1 MIFDSLYEINK
12 CIIWSCKLLIEF
24 EEGNEDVRVK
34 KRVIRGRD
42 N

>member
-1 MIFDSLYEINK
+1 MTFDSSYEINK
-12 CIIWSCKLLIEF
+12 RTTWSCKPSIEL